1 MLPQHVSR
9 MGGCMSTVPM
19 HRSYSL
25 VKVGVV
31 GVGVL
36 LVALFVM
43 SAVSVIVGVLWTV
56 AKVVLAVVLVAGVM
70 HLARHWQRRD
80 ELEGK

>member
-1 MLPQHVSR
+1 
-9 MGGCMSTVPM
+9 MSTILM

-25 VKVGVV
+25 VKAGVV

-43 SAVSVIVGVLWTV
+43 SAVSVIVGFLWTV
-56 AKVVLAVVLVAGVM
+56 AKVVLVVVLVAGVV
-70 HLARHWQRRD
+70 HLARHRQRRD
-80 ELEGK
+80 ELERE